1 MDGQKNPE
9 CPDCDKSFKKK
20 SGLQV
25 HVQTFHEGKKPYKC
39 SLCEKCFS
47 SKALLS
53 RHFNQVHEKKRPYGC
68 QLCDLRFGQ
77 KAHLVTHL
85 KGKHKSNVSF
95 FDISIIQTKIR
106 TETFYDNLFFLSSI
120 SKAEYQKC
128 SWMG

>member
-1 MDGQKNPE
+1 MIFLIQTKIKIETFYDNFVSPKFNFKNIHGY
-9 CPDCDKSFKKK
+9 PDCDKSFKKK

-25 HVQTFHEGKKPYKC
+25 HIQTFHEGKKPYKC
-39 SLCEKCFS
+39 SLCEKYFS

-68 QLCDLRFGQ
+68 HLCDLRFGQ

-95 FDISIIQTKIR
+95 FDIPNPNKNK
-106 TETFYDNLFFLSSI
+106 D
-120 SKAEYQKC
+120 
-128 SWMG
+128 

>member
-1 MDGQKNPE
+1 MMILFFLIPISKAELIDFIQNVHELEEQKNHE
-9 CPDCDKSFKKK
+9 CSDCDKSFKKQ

-25 HVQTFHEGKKPYKC
+25 HIQTFHEGKKPYKC

-68 QLCDLRFGQ
+68 HLCDLRFGQ

-95 FDISIIQTKIR
+95 FDIPNPNENK
-106 TETFYDNLFFLSSI
+106 D
-120 SKAEYQKC
+120 
-128 SWMG
+128 